1 LELVKEQ
8 SSVKKDIEQQDNKQ
22 IDYDKIFASED
33 FKQLLLYKKKFIIPY
48 TIFYLVYSLALP
60 FLALFTN
67 ILNVQVIGDITLAWV
82 YGISI
87 TFMSFAVCSIYVK
100 KSAEFDEKVKQILVK
115 EGL

>member
-1 LELVKEQ
+1 MELVKEQ

-22 IDYDKIFASED
+22 IDYDKISTSED

-48 TIFYLVYSLALP
+48 TMFYLAYSLALP

-67 ILNVQVIGDITLAWV
+67 ILNVQVIGDITLAWI

-87 TFMSFAVCSIYVK
+87 IFMSFAVCSVYVK
-100 KSAEFDEKVKQILVK
+100 KSAEFDEKVKQIIVK